1 MATVADILLR
11 KGPDVVD
18 TLTGTTVREAAA
30 KMVEANVGS
39 LLVEM
44 NGKVVGIVTERDVLR
59 RVIAGDKDAD
69 TTTVAEIMSSPV
81 QTCTASDEAETCFDI
96 LREHAFRHL
105 AVMDGDEPLG
115 VISLRDV
122 ALELR

>member
-96 LREHAFRHL
+96 LSEHAFRHL

>member
-1 MATVADILLR
+1 MSEQRYPVLDTH
-11 KGPDVVD
+11 VD
-18 TLTGTTVREAAA
+18 LKSEQYQQNY
-30 KMVEANVGS
+30 EANVGS

-44 NGKVVGIVTERDVLR
+44 NGKIVGIVTERDILR

-81 QTCTASDEAETCFDI
+81 KTCNASDEVSSCFDI
-96 LREHAFRHL
+96 LREHDFRHL
-105 AVMDGDEPLG
+105 AVMDGEEPLG